1 MAYFLGSD
9 AKVSLTTEDTT
20 YGVNVGNWSG
30 GDVYR
35 VSGASTVNNG
45 IDKMSA
51 SNLATGSS
59 LADLTALDLG
69 IGATDEDV
77 SYIGVKTP
85 LKAEVH
91 KTTTVTLTFK
101 KKNAVFDAIFSGDS
115 AGNIGRWGVKNSG
128 DLYDGLTEPGVDGE
142 RTFGYR
148 LAIHLKDSGD
158 TAEVMTVRNAQMT
171 GHTVTL
177 NADGT
182 QEQTIEFTSMVQPII
197 SGAAR
202 ATATPAG
209 DF

>member
-9 AKVSLTTEDTT
+9 CKVSLTSEDGT
-20 YGVNVGNWSG
+20 YGVNVGNLAG
-30 GDVYR
+30 AYQ
-35 VSGASTVNNG
+35 VSGSSTITNG
-45 IDKMSA
+45 IALMSA
-51 SNLATGSS
+51 GNLAASSS

-85 LKAEVH
+85 LKAEIH

-101 KKNAVFDAIFSGDS
+101 KKNGIFDAIFSGDRE
-115 AGNIGRWGVKNSG
+115 GNIGRWGVKNDG
-128 DLYDGLTEPGVDGE
+128 NLYDGLTEPGIDGE

-148 LAIHLKDSGD
+148 LAIHLKD
-158 TAEVMTVRNAQMT
+158 TAPLECMTVRNAQMT
-171 GHTVTL
+171 GHTITL

-182 QEQTIEFTSMVQPII
+182 QEQTVEFTSMVKPIV

-202 ATATPAG
+202 TTTTPAG
-209 DF
+209 EF